1 MKRLPMKRFPNGQR
15 PARSFFQ
22 AAMLAFAL
30 LAISC
35 EAEYYGLLSR
45 KAEAPLA
52 SAPTVSCFA
61 SLEGLPVTWEKDG
74 LADGFALYRQQQPA
88 GAVVEVY
95 RGDRTAWLD
104 TDVVKEQVYKYTLA
118 KIRGS
123 REMES
128 GAPVYGAFDDRHL
141 MDPDAAND
149 IKTLALAF
157 TTFQITDFVVYYGDG
172 MGHTLIDADWYY
184 TDLPSHT
191 RKTIKLSFDD
201 CDGNATDYD
210 LAVETDVDN
219 PLSTGDEFSLSNGTN
234 EKQRAYFCVR
244 ANTSA
249 MGPASKRMWAYKLDF
264 IMLSIYNP

>member
-1 MKRLPMKRFPNGQR
+1 MKRLSMSRLPNGQR
-15 PARSFFQ
+15 PARAFVQ
-22 AAMLAFAL
+22 AVMLAFAL
-30 LAISC
+30 LTISC

-45 KAEAPLA
+45 KSEAPQA
-52 SAPTVSCFA
+52 AAPSVCSFA
-61 SLEGLPVTWEKDG
+61 SLDGIPVTWEKDG
-74 LADGFALYRQQQPA
+74 LADGFVLYRQQLPA
-88 GAVVEVY
+88 GAVVEMY
-95 RGDRTAWLD
+95 RGNRTSWLD
-104 TDVVKEQVYKYTLA
+104 AGVVKEQVYKYTLA

-128 GAPVYGAFDDRHL
+128 GLPEYGAFDDRHL
-141 MDPDAAND
+141 MDPDASND
-149 IKTLALAF
+149 TKAQAQAF

-234 EKQRAYFCVR
+234 EMQRAYFCVR

-249 MGPASKRMWAYKLDF
+249 MGPATKRMWAYKLDF